1 MILQYKYRKV
11 MSFWV
16 GILRSIEKH
25 IDKVAILFAV
35 VTIPLLILCDD
46 KSAVS
51 VVKYISGILGLMYAL
66 MFFYLW
72 FFKRVDFDRYLVQ
85 SNYLIKVICIV
96 LLMPA
101 TATILWP
108 LLSYAKIIDT
118 VDAKRIVAIN

>member
-1 MILQYKYRKV
+1 
-11 MSFWV
+11 MSFGV
-16 GILRSIEKH
+16 RILRSIEKH

-35 VTIPLLILCDD
+35 VTIPWLILCDD
-46 KSAVS
+46 KGAVS
-51 VVKYISGILGLMYAL
+51 VVKYISGIVNYISGILGLMYAL

-101 TATILWP
+101 TATR
-108 LLSYAKIIDT
+108 A
-118 VDAKRIVAIN
+118 

>member
-1 MILQYKYRKV
+1 

-46 KSAVS
+46 KGAVS

-72 FFKRVDFDRYLVQ
+72 FFKRKNNKNRRNCF
-85 SNYLIKVICIV
+85 
-96 LLMPA
+96 
-101 TATILWP
+101 
-108 LLSYAKIIDT
+108 
-118 VDAKRIVAIN
+118 